1 MNYPPQPVY
10 KKNCDIIIDPG
21 KCFVLLCTVL
31 YIYIYINGLLMN
43 QIRSQFSDEIMLLY
57 NFCLPVG
64 TCRQVFRQLQGQ
76 YGCGKLFDIIKV
88 QVGVE

>member
-1 MNYPPQPVY
+1 
-10 KKNCDIIIDPG
+10 
-21 KCFVLLCTVL
+21 
-31 YIYIYINGLLMN
+31 MN